1 MVWSV
6 TWPAWRCLNG
16 VMPLTFRWF
25 GLFLMS
31 SVFVR
36 SVCFVFCVWV
46 CVFFFFLFFSIFEG
60 FLERIYEAPLLV

>member
-31 SVFVR
+31 SDLLGQFVL
-36 SVCFVFCVWV
+36 CFVCGCACFLF
-46 CVFFFFLFFSIFEG
+46 VFFDL
-60 FLERIYEAPLLV
+60 